1 MFSQTS
7 LYKQGTKV
15 FKGRWINETSVFA
28 YTKYRSHSYRHE
40 YIDIS
45 IQTYAKMQGLG
56 FEVMREER
64 MENIAHVSAP
74 SLSIR
79 T

>member
-7 LYKQGTKV
+7 LYKQDTKV
-15 FKGRWINETSVFA
+15 FKLHFMCRWINETSVFA

-56 FEVMREER
+56 FEVR
-64 MENIAHVSAP
+64 
-74 SLSIR
+74 
-79 T
+79 